1 MPTLIL
7 SVIVSFLLSFVL
19 TPLVRNFFI
28 SRGWVEDPVLKQ
40 QKTGNA
46 TATKT
51 VPRGGGIAVFVSLV
65 LTTLFF
71 SPLNHQLI
79 FIFIAALFN
88 LIIGIW
94 DDIKDISPKIRLV
107 TNFLSAL
114 IIVASGVSI
123 TFLTNPFGGIIE
135 FSSYQIISVV
145 LTIFWIIW
153 CMNITGWSA
162 GIEGQLPGYVAVS
175 AFIIGILGLRF
186 VNDPN
191 QLPLIILSGA
201 LSGAYLGF
209 LPFNFYH
216 QSIQPGYSGKSL
228 AGFMLAVLS
237 LLSGAKLATLFILL
251 GIPMLDAIFAIIRR
265 LINHQP
271 IYLGDNFHLHHQL
284 LKNGWSRPQIAVFYW
299 SVTLI
304 FGLISLFLNSQQKIY
319 AIIALVLLFVG
330 FILKYYRRI

>member
-1 MPTLIL
+1 MLTLIL
-7 SVIVSFLLSFVL
+7 SVITSFLLSFLL

-46 TATKT
+46 TATKI
-51 VPRGGGIAVFVSLV
+51 VPRGGGIAVFISLIV
-65 LTTLFF
+65 TTLLFT
-71 SPLNHQLI
+71 PLNHQLI
-79 FIFIAALFN
+79 FIFLATFFN
-88 LIIGIW
+88 LIIGVW
-94 DDIKDISPKIRLV
+94 DDIKDISPKIRLI
-107 TNFLSAL
+107 TNLISAV
-114 IIVASGVSI
+114 IIVASGISI

-135 FSSYQIISVV
+135 FSSYRIISII

-153 CMNITGWSA
+153 CINITGWSA
-162 GIEGQLPGYVAVS
+162 GIEGQLPGYVSVS
-175 AFIIGILGLRF
+175 AFIIGVLGLRF
-186 VNDPN
+186 SNDPN

-237 LLSGAKLATLFILL
+237 LLSGAKLATLIILL
-251 GIPMLDAIFAIIRR
+251 GLPMLDAIFAIVRR
-265 LINHQP
+265 FLKHQP

-284 LKNGWSRPQIAVFYW
+284 LKNGWSRPKIAIFYW

-304 FGLISLFLNSQQKIY
+304 FGIISLYLNSQQKIY
-319 AIIALVLLFVG
+319 ALVALAALFFG